1 MDLAEVVENNDAVSY
16 IQKMSVDGEWGGHP
30 ELVALSHALQKTI
43 RVVSGTSEAVNA
55 IQDIGSFG
63 GLPILLGYEHQHYR
77 SLEQVKKDVGQGKSC
92 IYCLTNMYSLL

>member
-1 MDLAEVVENNDAVSY
+1 MDLGEIVENNNASKY
-16 IQKMSVDGEWGGHP
+16 IQRMSVDGEWGGHP

-43 RVVSGTSEAVNA
+43 KVVSSTSEAGNA

-77 SLEQVKKDVGQGKSC
+77 SLEQVKKDVGQGKNC
-92 IYCLTNMYSLL
+92 IIV